1 MVYRK
6 EIDGLRA
13 LAVVS
18 VIFYHAGFKFFS
30 GGYIGVDIF
39 FVISGYLIT
48 TILLEDI
55 ENQQFSFS
63 NFYKR
68 RAKRILPVL
77 YLVVIITST
86 ASIFI
91 LYPAELISFAKSV
104 ISIPFFSSNFF
115 FWSERGYFNSDS
127 LLKPLIHTWSLAV
140 EEQFYIFFPIFLF
153 FLRNKISL
161 FYILLV
167 LSFFISLGL
176 SYYLTLLHFETAF
189 YLIFARAYEIIL
201 GSFAAILLKKNKFV
215 IQKSIYAD
223 FFSAAGLSFIIFSII
238 NFDSK
243 TLFPYVNSLFPT
255 FGSFLFIIFSQ
266 HSFLIKKIF
275 STKGLVFLGLISY
288 SLYLWHQ
295 PIFALAKKLN
305 KFNDNTLLLI
315 SLSLALSYF
324 SYRYIEKPFKKKNFS
339 NKKILFFSVSGSLIL
354 ILIGIIIITKDGLSN
369 RYPQE
374 DRKILSQLESY
385 KKYNQKNFDNL
396 KFKNF
401 KSDADYKVLLLGDS
415 YAKDFLNIII
425 ESNQFKNVSFS
436 TRQIN
441 GECGNLYLKNYDILK
456 DYIPKNRLSRCLVMG
471 RYEGNKF
478 RKIVKSSDEIWLVSN
493 WPHWTINFLPKSI
506 ENMEK
511 DFQKRIRI
519 FGIKNFGK
527 IDLYELL
534 KIPNNQRKN
543 FSLPLS
549 QEAINRSKQ
558 IDQKMDYYDYYYSI
572 LEPLCGGNKFNC
584 KIFTHDNYLISPDG
598 GHLSRKGA
606 IESSF
611 RLKNIFN
618 EIIYSMNY

>member
-1 MVYRK
+1 M
-6 EIDGLRA
+6 
-13 LAVVS
+13 
-18 VIFYHAGFKFFS
+18 
-30 GGYIGVDIF
+30 
-39 FVISGYLIT
+39 
-48 TILLEDI
+48 
-55 ENQQFSFS
+55 
-63 NFYKR
+63 
-68 RAKRILPVL
+68 
-77 YLVVIITST
+77 
-86 ASIFI
+86 
-91 LYPAELISFAKSV
+91 
-104 ISIPFFSSNFF
+104 
-115 FWSERGYFNSDS
+115 
-127 LLKPLIHTWSLAV
+127 
-140 EEQFYIFFPIFLF
+140 
-153 FLRNKISL
+153 
-161 FYILLV
+161 
-167 LSFFISLGL
+167 
-176 SYYLTLLHFETAF
+176 
-189 YLIFARAYEIIL
+189 
-201 GSFAAILLKKNKFV
+201 
-215 IQKSIYAD
+215 
-223 FFSAAGLSFIIFSII
+223 IIFSII

-243 TLFPYVNSLFPT
+243 TLFPYVNSLLPT

-266 HSFLIKKIF
+266 HSFLTKKIF

-305 KFNDNTLLLI
+305 KFNDNIFLLIFLSI
-315 SLSLALSYF
+315 SLSFISYT
-324 SYRYIEKPFKKKNFS
+324 YIEKPFKKKNFS

-374 DRKILSQLESY
+374 DRKILIQLESY
-385 KKYNQKNFDNL
+385 KKYNLKNLDNL

-401 KSDADYKVLLLGDS
+401 KSDADYKVLLLEDS

-441 GECGNLYLKNYDILK
+441 AECRNLYLKNYDILK
-456 DYIPKNRLSRCLVMG
+456 DNIPKNRLSRCLVMG

-534 KIPNNQRKN
+534 KVPNNQRKN

-549 QEAINRSKQ
+549 QEVINRSKQ

-572 LEPLCGGNKFNC
+572 LEPLCGGNKFNF

-598 GHLSRKGA
+598 G
-606 IESSF
+606 I
-611 RLKNIFN
+611 
-618 EIIYSMNY
+618 

>member
-6 EIDGLRA
+6 DIDGLRA

-18 VIFYHAGFKFFS
+18 VVFYHAGFEFFS
-30 GGYIGVDIF
+30 GGYIGVDVF

-55 ENQQFSFS
+55 KNQRFSFF

-77 YLVVIITST
+77 YLVVIVTSI
-86 ASIFI
+86 ASVFI
-91 LYPAELISFAKSV
+91 LYPAELISYAKSV

-115 FWSERGYFNSDS
+115 FWSERGYFNSDT

-153 FLRNKISL
+153 LLRNKIFL
-161 FYILLV
+161 FYTVLV
-167 LSFFISLGL
+167 LTFFFSLSL

-189 YLIFARAYEIIL
+189 FLIFARTYEIIL

-243 TLFPYVNSLFPT
+243 TLFPYVNSLLPT

-266 HSFLIKKIF
+266 YSSLTKKFF
-275 STKGLVFLGLISY
+275 STKALVFLGLISY

-295 PIFALAKKLN
+295 PIFALAKKLDI
-305 KFNDNTLLLI
+305 FNDNLFLLTF
-315 SLSLALSYF
+315 LSLALSYI
-324 SYRYIEKPFKKKNFS
+324 SYEYVEKPFKKKNFS
-339 NKKILFFSVSGSLIL
+339 NKKILFFSILGSLIL
-354 ILIGIIIITKDGLSN
+354 ILIGIIIITKDGLPN

-374 DRKILSQLESY
+374 DRKILSQLENY

-401 KSDADYKVLLLGDS
+401 KAEADYKVLLIGDS

-425 ESNQFKNVSFS
+425 ES
-436 TRQIN
+436 IN
-441 GECGNLYLKNYDILK
+441 LK
-456 DYIPKNRLSRCLVMG
+456 
-471 RYEGNKF
+471 
-478 RKIVKSSDEIWLVSN
+478 
-493 WPHWTINFLPKSI
+493 T
-506 ENMEK
+506 
-511 DFQKRIRI
+511 
-519 FGIKNFGK
+519 
-527 IDLYELL
+527 
-534 KIPNNQRKN
+534 
-543 FSLPLS
+543 
-549 QEAINRSKQ
+549 
-558 IDQKMDYYDYYYSI
+558 
-572 LEPLCGGNKFNC
+572 
-584 KIFTHDNYLISPDG
+584 
-598 GHLSRKGA
+598 
-606 IESSF
+606 
-611 RLKNIFN
+611 
-618 EIIYSMNY
+618 